1 MKKTRR
7 SFLKQASA
15 LSALAVGASGVATA
29 ADCAG
34 VSAWDSSVAYSGGDQ
49 VTYDG
54 SLWTAEWWTQSTE
67 PAESKSVWTLEGAC
81 SGSGSG
87 SDDGGSGVDCSGV
100 SAYDSSTAYSGGD
113 QVTYDGSLWTAE
125 WWTQGTAPAQS
136 ENVWTLEGSCS
147 DGGGGGGNEA
157 PTASFTTNVTTPEPG
172 ESVTFDAS
180 GSADSDGPV
189 SSYSWDFGDG
199 ATATGETVT
208 HSYSSAGDY
217 TVTLTVT
224 DDAGGTDSAS
234 TTVSVSGGNAAPDAS
249 FTVSPSSPSPGSSAT
264 FDAADSSDSDGS
276 ITGYEWD
283 LGDGTTATG
292 QSVTHTY
299 DAAGEYTVTLTV
311 TDDAGATDSNST
323 TVTVGNDSGGGAT
336 GDTEFAPYNYVF
348 TDPDTTMVD
357 HADQAGNDAFTAA
370 FVLSDGNGNAAW
382 GGDLDQ
388 LVGEAGLQTEFQA
401 YQDQGG
407 TIIVSFGGAVGTM
420 IAQDTTD
427 IEKIKSE
434 YQSVIDTYGV
444 THLDFDIESVDEAA
458 VDRRNQ
464 ALAELQSENPD
475 LKVSY
480 TLRCRTT
487 GLTSHGTYVV
497 ESARDNGVD
506 LQYVNVMTMN
516 YGWVRPSAST
526 VKDTANGT
534 YDDLTSIFPD
544 LSADEAWSMVGLTP
558 MLGENNV
565 GGEHRISD
573 AEAVVNFVQ
582 DKGVGLVSFWSI
594 DRDNGDCPDGTVS
607 GSCSGIAQEPYEFSN
622 VYNQVQ

>member
-7 SFLKQASA
+7 SFLKKASA
-15 LSALAVGASGVATA
+15 LSALAVGASGVAA
-29 ADCAG
+29 AA
-34 VSAWDSSVAYSGGDQ
+34 
-49 VTYDG
+49 
-54 SLWTAEWWTQSTE
+54 
-67 PAESKSVWTLEGAC
+67 
-81 SGSGSG
+81 
-87 SDDGGSGVDCSGV
+87 DCSGV
-100 SAYDSSTAYSGGD
+100 SAWDSSTAYSGGD
-113 QVTYDGSLWTAE
+113 QVTYDGQLWTAEWWTQGTQPAESENVWTLEGDCGTSGGGGSDDGVDCSGVSAYDSGTAYSGGDQVTDDGSLWTAE
-125 WWTQGTAPAQS
+125 WWTQGTQPAES
-136 ENVWTLEGSCS
+136 EDVWTLEGSCS
-147 DGGGGGGNEA
+147 DSGGNSA
-157 PTASFTTNVTTPEPG
+157 PTASFTTSVTTPEPG
-172 ESVTFDAS
+172 ESVSVDAA
-180 GSADSDGPV
+180 GSSDSDG
-189 SSYSWDFGDG
+189 SIESYAWEFGDG
-199 ATATGETVT
+199 STASGQTAT

-224 DDAGGTDSAS
+224 DDAGATDSAS
-234 TTVSVSGGNAAPDAS
+234 TTVSVSSGNAAPDAS
-249 FTVSPSSPSPGSSAT
+249 FTVSPSAPGPGESVT
-264 FDAADSSDSDGS
+264 LDAADSSDPDGS
-276 ITGYEWD
+276 ISAYSWE
-283 LGDGTTATG
+283 LGDGTSVSG

-299 DAAGEYTVTLTV
+299 SDAGDYTVTLTV
-311 TDDAGATDSNST
+311 TDDAGASDSNST
-323 TVTVGNDSGGGAT
+323 TLSVSDGSGGGGAT

-382 GGDLDQ
+382 GGEADQ
-388 LVGEAGLQTEFQA
+388 LVGEAGLQSEFQA
-401 YQDQGG
+401 YQEQGG

-427 IEKIKSE
+427 IEDIKAE

-444 THLDFDIESVDEAA
+444 THLDFDIESVDQAA

-487 GLTSHGTYVV
+487 GLTEHGTYVV

-516 YGWVRPSAST
+516 YGWVRASAST

-534 YDDLTSIFPD
+534 HDDLMSIFPD
-544 LSADEAWSMVGLTP
+544 RSSDEAWSMVGLTP

-573 AEAVVNFVQ
+573 AEEVVNFVEN
-582 DKGVGLVSFWSI
+582 KGVGLISFWSI
-594 DRDNGDCPDGTVS
+594 DRDNGGCPDGTVS
-607 GSCSGIAQEPYEFSN
+607 GSCSGIEQDAYEFSN